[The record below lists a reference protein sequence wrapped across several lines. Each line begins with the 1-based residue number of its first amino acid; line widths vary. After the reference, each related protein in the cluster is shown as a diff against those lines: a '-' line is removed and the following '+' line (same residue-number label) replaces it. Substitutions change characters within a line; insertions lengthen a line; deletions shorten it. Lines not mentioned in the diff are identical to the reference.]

1 MILNFWKIYKNIK
14 MHVKMTLISE
24 IFFYWI
30 VFYLSKIML
39 YKNHVILLYKNK
51 KTKKN
56 HKSQFNRSFEKK
68 ILFSLIF
75 TNLY

>member
-39 YKNHVILLYKNK
+39 YKNK